1 MILHIRIIKP
11 KVKIDYFDYMV
22 CYKNTSSYNL
32 PNEEWLD
39 ICGYEGLYQVSNLG
53 RIKSLGHLIPT
64 KGGVYRKSKTR
75 ILRQKLKK
83 NGYLEVMLSKNGQK
97 RIFLIHRIVAFAFL
111 GKPQGNRNVVNHKDE
126 CPRNNTIWNLEWVS
140 TKENVNYGTGLL
152 RTRLHLMNHPN
163 TSRPVIATS
172 LRNGDMFRFPSV
184 SEAARFLGCSPLRI
198 SYLCRGKGRYNDNEY
213 SWKYES

>member
-97 RIFLIHRIVAFAFL
+97 RIFLIHRLVAFAF
-111 GKPQGNRNVVNHKDE
+111 
-126 CPRNNTIWNLEWVS
+126 
-140 TKENVNYGTGLL
+140 
-152 RTRLHLMNHPN
+152 
-163 TSRPVIATS
+163 
-172 LRNGDMFRFPSV
+172 
-184 SEAARFLGCSPLRI
+184 
-198 SYLCRGKGRYNDNEY
+198 
-213 SWKYES
+213 